1 MKSAYWFF
9 RALTYCAG
17 SVALALAS
25 GCAPTTARPGNVFIG
40 TRDPAGWPRPDL
52 RSSGPAQIQAM
63 RFSSLDFP
71 LGSEWY
77 GAVVTSS
84 NTASVQFFTP
94 LFDFMLPRQSPG
106 RFTFR
111 THVLDLPA
119 FLVRPYNLRVKARNA
134 AGEVTEVDVP
144 LVIRGR

>member
-1 MKSAYWFF
+1 
-9 RALTYCAG
+9 
-17 SVALALAS
+17 
-25 GCAPTTARPGNVFIG
+25 
-40 TRDPAGWPRPDL
+40 
-52 RSSGPAQIQAM
+52 M

-71 LGSEWY
+71 LGSAWY

-84 NTASVQFFTP
+84 NTTSVQFFTP
-94 LFDFMLPRQSPG
+94 LFDLMLPRQAPG

-111 THVLDLPA
+111 MHVLDLPA